1 MSDSIISNTSYTNK
15 DFASIYPELLD
26 LVKKLSSKWDP
37 SLSNESDPGVL
48 LIKLNA
54 LIADKNNYNIDK
66 NVLECFPTS
75 VTQLGNARRLYDS
88 LGYKMHYYKS
98 ATTNVGFQLRDSS
111 NIDGSFVT
119 IPQFTMLTDSTS
131 EIVYTILSNVILSV
145 YPSDMA
151 QVHYVEAIEG
161 KINNFSVNGSEN
173 ITLDNLDADLRL
185 YFNETNVAENG
196 VFIKRNND
204 SSWTEWTRVDTLSN
218 QSLNSQVY
226 EFGVLPNSDT
236 CYIQFPED
244 ISNLLGDSNSLNI
257 KYILSNGNNGNIK
270 AQTLTTFYEDITSED
285 SEGETVT
292 INNQIRI
299 VQMNGTIN
307 GEDPEDIDT
316 AYKNYKKTI
325 GTFNTLIT
333 RKDYE
338 NYLYNAKVGID
349 YLVSNCVVAD
359 RTCDLNY
366 TTHVQTW
373 SPNYNINRTIIKR
386 DENGQPE
393 LNAYNIVLYT
403 LNAGDGTYNST
414 FEPNTDSYVQSVLE
428 NMVGDIKAVEH
439 DFTCPA
445 YFETADAIYYLYKN
459 LYALN
464 GRIVTYSK
472 VSSVDAKEIE
482 QNVLDALEQNYDAR
496 SVDFGVEPDYTKLI
510 ETIEKADSR
519 IKTVALDIPKFQIYK
534 VQKIGD
540 GAASTS
546 TLTANEKLNL
556 VAKMILEGHV
566 QLFKFDDDFVYEF
579 GQSEFTSLNDN
590 KEIHSI
596 TTEAKIE
603 LGGQTGVDEDDK
615 PIYAYTVKPN
625 ESIQLYA
632 PNYVVTKEYSTYVK
646 FNFYSQNQIFNKT
659 TDQIYN
665 RNKTYYILDGT
676 EYKQVIGITAFEEG
690 VEYYEKTVSIPAN
703 TDYVLKSGEL
713 IKLRYTDEN
722 NIIQVKDLTYPTI
735 INCSKEIQPQ
745 AISNLNN
752 VIGKDADSYDYVLA
766 SGQTLSQKELNK
778 TELPAS
784 TNIFGILNG
793 NRLYLEAGESKI
805 LQDNEYL
812 LYTNSST
819 DELFVLGSGTMLSV
833 DQLID
838 ITFESYTDLNEISQN
853 IDNINWHRLLVPLT
867 CTELS
872 ITTLGEGSTIELTDL
887 NNNRIE
893 GLKIVLS
900 NTPQRLIYSKDNI
913 DTQLMAKIT
922 DKTGSVVYLST
933 YPDEEAKDGIQ
944 SYWIQSRL
952 NLNITPL
959 QPQLLEEGHV
969 VNLYEEI
976 DNQSPTEPTPIA
988 TITGDGEKYLAF
1000 SDSVIMSGGEFKDA
1014 SVLETNGTS
1023 SIYTYSLKAY
1033 TYKNNEVSGY
1043 QIASTGGT
1051 LNSTKFSLVRDS
1063 GIIRLS
1069 GQNSPTYVL
1078 PFDFTKTESYD
1089 QNKDYNCWLLQLY
1102 VSKSSSNSNF
1112 SIKIYT
1118 SEGGFDENG
1127 DLIQSGTDEE
1137 KLLYNYDG
1145 TISNFNSSGSYIIK
1159 IPNDKTYKDLKIKFE
1174 NTNEFDTLS
1183 IGDINRVVG
1192 LNTDEINVIKSDD
1205 NNYSEADTFD
1215 IESTGQLS
1223 QGAGDDAEL
1232 DILIA
1237 IRSILTNGTP
1247 SGVQFDYT
1255 YKVPDSEKV
1264 LYPTLSS
1271 SYWNNNHVFNMYT
1284 IPQIDLDNTTI
1295 KVNPYSIQS

>member
-1 MSDSIISNTSYTNK
+1 MDDSIISNTSYTNK

-26 LVKKLSSKWDP
+26 LVKKLSSRWDP

-75 VTQLGNARRLYDS
+75 VTQMGNARRLYDS
-88 LGYKMHYYKS
+88 LGYKMHYYRS

-111 NIDGSFVT
+111 NIDGSYIT

-131 EIVYTILSNVILSV
+131 EIVYTTLSNVILSV

-151 QVHYVEAIEG
+151 QVHYTEAIEG
-161 KINNFSVNGSEN
+161 KINNFTVNGSEN
-173 ITLDNLDADLRL
+173 ITLDNLDEDLRL
-185 YFNETNVAENG
+185 YFNESNIAENG
-196 VFIKRNND
+196 IFIKRSND
-204 SSWTEWTRVDTLSN
+204 SSWTEWTRVDTLAN
-218 QSLNSQVY
+218 QSLNSYVY
-226 EFGVLPNSDT
+226 EFGVLANSDT

-244 ISNLLGDSNSLNI
+244 ISNLMDDSNTLNI

-285 SEGETVT
+285 ANGETVT

-316 AYKNYKKTI
+316 AYKNYKKTV

-338 NYLYNAKVGID
+338 NYLYNATVGTD

-359 RTCDLNY
+359 RSCDLNY

-373 SPNYNINRTIIKR
+373 SPNYNIARTIIKNN
-386 DENGQPE
+386 ENGEPE
-393 LNAYNIVLYT
+393 LNAYNIVLYS
-403 LNAGDGTYNST
+403 LNPGDGTYNST

-428 NMVGDIKAVEH
+428 SMVDDVKAVEH
-439 DFTCPA
+439 DFTSPV

-496 SVDFGVEPDYTKLI
+496 SVEFGVEPDYTKLI

-534 VQKIGD
+534 VEKTGD
-540 GAASTS
+540 NAANAG

-556 VAKMILEGHV
+556 VAKMILEGHT
-566 QLFKFDDDFVYEF
+566 QLFKFDDDFIYEF
-579 GQSEFTSLNDN
+579 GQSDFTALNDDQ
-590 KEIHSI
+590 EIHTI
-596 TTEAKIE
+596 TTEAQIK
-603 LGGQTGVDEDDK
+603 LGTQTGLDDDDQ

-646 FNFYSQNQIFNKT
+646 FNFYSQNQIFAET
-659 TDQIYN
+659 TDSSYD
-665 RNKTYYILDGT
+665 RNKTYYVLNSNGQ
-676 EYKQVIGITAFEEG
+676 YQQVIGINAFEEG
-690 VEYYEKTVSIPAN
+690 QTYYEKVVSIPAN
-703 TDYVLKSGEL
+703 TDYVLKTGEL

-722 NIIQVKDLTYPTI
+722 DIVQIVDLTYPTI
-735 INCSKEIQPQ
+735 INCSKEIEPQ
-745 AISNLNN
+745 ATSNINN
-752 VIGKDADSYDYVLA
+752 VVGRDADSYDYVLA
-766 SGQTLSQKELNK
+766 SGQTLSQKELNQ
-778 TELPAS
+778 TELKVS

-793 NRLYLEAGESKI
+793 NRLQLEAGESRV

-819 DELFVLGSGTMLSV
+819 DELFVLGSGTMLTVEDS
-833 DQLID
+833 ID
-838 ITFESYTDLNEISQN
+838 MTFETYGDLNEVSEN
-853 IDNINWHRLLVPLT
+853 IDNINWHQLLVPLT
-867 CTELS
+867 CIELS
-872 ITTLGEGSTIELTDL
+872 ITTLGEGSTIELTDF
-887 NNNRIE
+887 NGNHID
-893 GLKIVLS
+893 GLEITLG
-900 NTPQRLIYSKDNI
+900 NTPQRLEYTNAGVA
-913 DTQLMAKIT
+913 TQLMAKIT
-922 DKTGSVVYLST
+922 DKTGTVLYLST
-933 YPDEEAKDGIQ
+933 YPDSEANGGTQ

-952 NLNITPL
+952 NLNITTL
-959 QPQLLEEGHV
+959 QPQLLQEGHIV
-969 VNLYEEI
+969 TLYGEYNEI
-976 DNQSPTEPTPIA
+976 TQTAPEIA
-988 TITGDGEKYLAF
+988 KIEGDGETYLAF
-1000 SDSVIMSGGEFKDA
+1000 SDSVIMSGGEDKDA

-1023 SIYTYSLKAY
+1023 SVYSYSLKAY
-1033 TYKNNEVSGY
+1033 TYKNDGATGY
-1043 QIASTGGT
+1043 QIISQDSEV
-1051 LNSTKFSLVRDS
+1051 NSTKFSLGRDS
-1063 GIIRLS
+1063 GIIKLS
-1069 GQNSPTYVL
+1069 GQNSPTYIL
-1078 PFDFTKTESYD
+1078 PFDFTKTTAVAGT
-1089 QNKDYNCWLLQLY
+1089 KDYNCWLLQLY
-1102 VSKSSSNSNF
+1102 LSKSSSDSGF

-1118 SEGGFDENG
+1118 SLNGFDENG
-1127 DLIQSGTDEE
+1127 ELIDSNDSE
-1137 KLLYNYDG
+1137 KLLTNYDG
-1145 TISNFNSSGSYIIK
+1145 TISNFTSSGSYIIK
-1159 IPNDKTYKDLKIKFE
+1159 VPNDNTYKGLKIVFQ
-1174 NTNEFDTLS
+1174 NSSEFDTLS
-1183 IGDINRVVG
+1183 IGDINRVTG
-1192 LNTDEINVIKSDD
+1192 LNTEEINVIRTDD
-1205 NNYSEADTFD
+1205 NNYSQADTFD
-1215 IESTGQLS
+1215 IESTGVLS
-1223 QGAGDDAEL
+1223 QGSGDDAEL

-1237 IRSILTNGTP
+1237 IRSILNSGTP

-1255 YKVPDSEKV
+1255 YRVPDSEKV

-1271 SYWNNNHVFNMYT
+1271 SYWDSNHILNMYT